1 MMSENCAGVNI
12 LIFFW
17 FSTKG
22 VEKLYERSIL
32 NLRDIKSTK
41 YRSKHRNKITSSH
54 FDFFFVGWKYMGRN
68 GSVGKRPIYFFQD
81 EVVEIVVLTLI
92 RSVCRC
98 RLVVRR
104 VF

>member
-1 MMSENCAGVNI
+1 
-12 LIFFW
+12 
-17 FSTKG
+17 
-22 VEKLYERSIL
+22 
-32 NLRDIKSTK
+32 
-41 YRSKHRNKITSSH
+41 
-54 FDFFFVGWKYMGRN
+54 MGRN